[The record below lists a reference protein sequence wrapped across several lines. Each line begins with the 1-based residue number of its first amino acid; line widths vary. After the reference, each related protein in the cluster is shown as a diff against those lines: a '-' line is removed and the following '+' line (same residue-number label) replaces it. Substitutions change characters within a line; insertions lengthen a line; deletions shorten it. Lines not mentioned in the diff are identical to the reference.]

1 MKEELSD
8 YLLKTVQGKG
18 GGEKKEALQKFA
30 SKYTG
35 RCTFV
40 SLNEDSLKN

>member
-8 YLLKTVQGKG
+8 YLLKAVQGKG
-18 GGEKKEALQKFA
+18 RREHKEALQKFA

-35 RCTFV
+35 RCTFTG
-40 SLNEDSLKN
+40 LNEDSLKN